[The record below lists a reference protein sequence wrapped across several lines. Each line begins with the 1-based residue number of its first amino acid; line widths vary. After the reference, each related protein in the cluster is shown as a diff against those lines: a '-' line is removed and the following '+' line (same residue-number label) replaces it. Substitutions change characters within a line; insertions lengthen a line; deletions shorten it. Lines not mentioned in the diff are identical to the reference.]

1 MSKTSNF
8 QRVVQKALLTIANKV
23 DPDNS
28 NVAGKADYFDVVST
42 SLERI
47 ADNYAPP
54 APGLPSVTAEDEG
67 KVLTVDEEG
76 EWVAGS
82 GGGGDII
89 VEYDPVTGALNM
101 TWNEINTAVRSGK
114 TVKIPFTEDED
125 TGSAINLFASTGI
138 VKTVRTEM
146 SPSGQIERYVVDTDS
161 GEYYALSPD
170 DYPSDGGSGGGG
182 DDPSIT

>member
-114 TVKIPFTEDED
+114 IVRALRINDDD
-125 TGSAINLFASTGI
+125 TGHAIALLAETDI
-138 VKTVRTEM
+138 VSTVRTEM
-146 SPSGQIERYVVDTDS
+146 SQAGQIESYIVETNN